1 MQFNKR
7 LGQAGDSYFETKK
20 YVKIYK
26 KNVNRPNYPN
36 SDV

>member
-7 LGQAGDSYFETKK
+7 LRQAGDSYFETKK